1 MSGEVVQLR
10 PRDAGGM
17 VPPND
22 LDAERGVLSVALTHA
37 RDVRDQL
44 AELSPRD
51 FFDPLNARVFH
62 AVERAIEADEQIDA
76 DWIARKV
83 QGSTPAVRE
92 QVFELALAPGSRA
105 TLARDVAIVRERA
118 AIRRAIASLQ
128 QTTANLYDTR
138 SEAWRDTVAACVAD
152 ITTEPGTA
160 ATTTRIADIFE
171 GELPDPD
178 WIVPSLQLCPG
189 RPNAIVGYSGQ
200 GKTLLAYALGLAV
213 ASGRPVWREHR
224 VPRRRR
230 VLVVDLEQGRTPTL
244 RRLRRIARAMRL
256 DARDLRGWLQAEVFP
271 KASLLAEGAS
281 RMLEQLTESF
291 DLVIFDSLKKMISG
305 ADENSAE
312 VEAYTRKLLEVSEK
326 TGRTF
331 LVLIHTGKTSPDR
344 MELETVR
351 GSSAIVG
358 DLGSTFLVAR
368 EPETGLLKL
377 AHVKASVAADGGR
390 LEPVHVELVDVA
402 QGDDPKAGLDVRV
415 VCEEELAERKAKAER
430 EARTQAD
437 HAEAIR
443 RSMDDVAPLV
453 LELVRQKPGV
463 LLTVVTAQINRRR
476 ELVRGTIDTL
486 INEGALHVRS
496 RPALG
501 GGKML
506 FPGRAPEEGSLTK
519 SVPTSG
525 TNLGAREPKFVP
537 PMAPPKGGANGA
549 GTNFRRPAEGPKR
562 QPSENGS
569 GRPSGQTSGQSF
581 DHDEPDLDEEH
592 DS

>member
-1 MSGEVVQLR
+1 
-10 PRDAGGM
+10 M

-22 LDAERGVLSVALTHA
+22 LDAERAVLSVALAHA
-37 RDVRDQL
+37 REVRDQL
-44 AELSPRD
+44 ADLSPRD

-62 AVERAIEADEQIDA
+62 AVERALVADEQIDA

-92 QVFELALAPGSRA
+92 QVLELALAPGSRA
-105 TLARDVAIVRERA
+105 SLARDVAIVRDRA
-118 AIRRAIASLQ
+118 AIRRAIAALQ

-138 SEAWRDTVAACVAD
+138 STTWRDTVAACVAD
-152 ITTEPGTA
+152 ITTEPGAA
-160 ATTTRIADIFE
+160 ATTRVADIFE

-178 WIVPSLQLCPG
+178 WIVPSLQLCSG
-189 RPNAIVGYSGQ
+189 RPAALVAYSGI
-200 GKTLLAYALGLAV
+200 GKTILGCSLGVAV

-244 RRLRRIARAMRL
+244 RRLRRIARAMNL
-256 DARDLRGWLQAEVFP
+256 DACDLRGWLEVEVFP
-271 KASLLAEGAS
+271 KASLLTENAA
-281 RMLEQLTESF
+281 RMLEQLTEGF

-305 ADENSAE
+305 VDENSAE

-326 TGRTF
+326 TGRAF

-390 LEPVHVELVDVA
+390 LDPFHVELVDVP
-402 QGDDPKAGLDVRV
+402 QGADPKAGLDVRV
-415 VCEEELAERKAKAER
+415 VCEEELAERRSKAER
-430 EARTQAD
+430 EARAQAD
-437 HAEAIR
+437 HVEAIR

-453 LELVRQKPGV
+453 LDLVRQKPGV

-486 INEGALHVRS
+486 INEGAIHVRS

-506 FPGRAPEEGSLTK
+506 FPGPIPPEESLSK

-525 TNLGAREPKFVP
+525 TNLGAPGAEVRP
-537 PMAPPKGGANGA
+537 APGSTKVLPRVE
-549 GTNFRRPAEGPKR
+549 GTNFRRPAQGPKR
-562 QPSENGS
+562 LPSES
-569 GRPSGQTSGQSF
+569 GAGQPSGQTSGQSF
-581 DHDEPDLDEEH
+581 SHDEPDLDEEH